1 MSSFR
6 ARQDRIIA
14 KRIAMIGKTMRAI
27 LLVCLGLLAAT
38 PVGAENPAPYSG
50 TKVIETGTPFAA
62 FVDKLTAAVSANKM
76 GIVAQACADCGA
88 KSIGVAIPGNRVI
101 MVYRPDFAVRM
112 LKASVASGIEAP
124 LRLYVTERPDSPTAF
139 PATFLAPTRL
149 PPSMRWARSS
159 TSSSPRS
166 SPTLQSRDPR
176 HVRRRSFSS
185 DRTAFAIDGG
195 LGRCRRSH
203 CFSVGNQRQAGGPCL
218 TSAPLGHIEG
228 FA

>member
-76 GIVAQACADCGA
+76 GIVAQACADCSA

-124 LRLYVTERPDSPTAF
+124 LRLYVTERPDGSARLTY
-139 PATFLAPTRL
+139 RL
-149 PPSMRWARSS
+149 PS
-159 TSSSPRS
+159 
-166 SPTLQSRDPR
+166 
-176 HVRRRSFSS
+176 HVFGAYQVAAL
-185 DRTAFAIDGG
+185 DEMGKELDVIVAKIVADATK
-195 LGRCRRSH
+195 
-203 CFSVGNQRQAGGPCL
+203 
-218 TSAPLGHIEG
+218 
-228 FA
+228 

>member
-124 LRLYVTERPDSPTAF
+124 LRLYVTERPDGTARL
-139 PATFLAPTRL
+139 TYRL
-149 PPSMRWARSS
+149 PS
-159 TSSSPRS
+159 
-166 SPTLQSRDPR
+166 
-176 HVRRRSFSS
+176 HVFGAYQVAAL
-185 DRTAFAIDGG
+185 DEMGKELDVIVAKIVADATK
-195 LGRCRRSH
+195 
-203 CFSVGNQRQAGGPCL
+203 
-218 TSAPLGHIEG
+218 
-228 FA
+228 